1 MSILSVCQNAA
12 RLAGVTPPTTLFN
25 TTNVHAKKLL
35 EAVSLAGK
43 NRRRQYEW
51 PQLVKTHTI
60 SLVSGQDTYSLPD
73 DFLAIINNTH
83 YDVNGQRP
91 LEGPLTSQQW
101 ALLTYGLTNVGPYMK
116 YRIAGRTSKR
126 FQINPTP
133 AASGSQIAFSYRSS
147 TWLLPADWVTATT
160 YVAGQYVSNTDGNI
174 YYSATAGT
182 SGATEPTHTSGTAS
196 DGSVQWIYFSGEY
209 ERPLADTDT
218 SLLDEDLLEQDVL
231 WIFRK
236 LNGYDYQ
243 NFQAEAE
250 MAWAQHFAGLVGAPT
265 LSLAA
270 CDDDEFLIS
279 LKNVPDT
286 GFGL

>member
-1 MSILSVCQNAA
+1 
-12 RLAGVTPPTTLFN
+12 
-25 TTNVHAKKLL
+25 
-35 EAVSLAGK
+35 
-43 NRRRQYEW
+43 
-51 PQLVKTHTI
+51 
-60 SLVSGQDTYSLPD
+60 
-73 DFLAIINNTH
+73 
-83 YDVNGQRP
+83 
-91 LEGPLTSQQW
+91 
-101 ALLTYGLTNVGPYMK
+101 MK

-133 AASGSQIAFSYRSS
+133 AAFRITNSFLVIDPQLG
-147 TWLLPADWVTATT
+147 WLPADWVTATT

-196 DGSVQWIYFSGEY
+196 DGSVQWTYFSGEY

-250 MAWAQHFAGLVGAPT
+250 MAWAQHFAGLVGRQ
-265 LSLAA
+265 L
-270 CDDDEFLIS
+270 
-279 LKNVPDT
+279 
-286 GFGL
+286 